1 MNLKMK
7 IPRASE
13 FLRSRRVKLI
23 QLAIP
28 GWLSHDDSKLI
39 SLLLRFQHLHDASG
53 DILEIGV
60 YKGKLVPVFAANC
73 SPSETIF
80 LSDIFDSKISDK
92 YNQIEVRNSYENTSV
107 ESVADLLAEFPKIK
121 AKIVVGDSLHLES
134 AIEGNTFRFIH
145 VDGSHTYHVVK
156 NDLKLALNHLD
167 GTIGILSIDDYRT
180 LHTPEVTRAV
190 WELLNEGE
198 ARTILRSPAKIYLVK
213 KESVICESDLLSYFR
228 EKSPELPLLSRED
241 IEGLIVNPNY
251 SRVYRRK
258 LGERLLVKVFAL
270 IISNRKKTRKVLNN
284 VAVIDNSK

>member
-7 IPRASE
+7 IPRTSE
-13 FLRSRRVKLI
+13 YLHSKKIKLM

-28 GWLSHDDSKLI
+28 GWLSDDDFKLI

-53 DILEIGV
+53 DVLEIGV

-73 SPSETIF
+73 SPSEIIF

-92 YNQIEVRNSYENTSV
+92 CNQIEVKNSYESTSV
-107 ESVADLLAEFPKIK
+107 ESVTDLLAEFPKIK

-134 AIEGNTFRFIH
+134 VIKGNKFRFIH
-145 VDGSHTYHVVK
+145 VDGSHTYDVVK

-198 ARTILRSPAKIYLVK
+198 VRTILRSPAKIYLVK
-213 KESVICESDLLSYFR
+213 KESIIFEPDLLSYFR
-228 EKSPELPLLSRED
+228 EESPELPLLSRED

-251 SRVYRRK
+251 SRIYRKK
-258 LGERLLVKVFAL
+258 LSERLLVKVFTL
-270 IISNRKKTRKVLNN
+270 IIYNRKKARKVLNN
-284 VAVIDNSK
+284 VAVIDNAN